1 MSFLSDSAKLAYKK
15 LTGKRIDVSDI
26 PFHAIIN
33 MIPPLRRA
41 VNKSCEQNKI
51 TVDEIVDFV
60 SADIPK
66 ELEVP
71 LANAEAYILKKYPNA
86 TEEQRLLA
94 MQQECMPAINAI
106 KEKATQTMLMRIIH
120 FAFGLLPD
128 KWQAIALE
136 NLRKFGQTLDSSGK
150 LLTGQGNKEAYKDFT
165 YGLLCEGEKQ
175 IVAAFKYLDEQT
187 GGKSSL
193 TIRMEDAKT
202 ETGKVI
208 MVDVNM
214 RMPDNSL
221 ESKTIHFPEVGD
233 FIIDTIDRI
242 RERDAQKQIQANP
255 QPTIEAN

>member
-51 TVDEIVDFV
+51 TIDEIVDFV

-66 ELEVP
+66 ELEAP

-120 FAFGLLPD
+120 FTFGLLPD

-175 IVAAFKYLDEQT
+175 IVSAFKYLDEQT

-242 RERDAQKQIQANP
+242 RERDAQKQLQANP

>member
-1 MSFLSDSAKLAYKK
+1 
-15 LTGKRIDVSDI
+15 
-26 PFHAIIN
+26 
-33 MIPPLRRA
+33 
-41 VNKSCEQNKI
+41 
-51 TVDEIVDFV
+51 
-60 SADIPK
+60 
-66 ELEVP
+66 
-71 LANAEAYILKKYPNA
+71 
-86 TEEQRLLA
+86 
-94 MQQECMPAINAI
+94 
-106 KEKATQTMLMRIIH
+106 MLMRIIH

-150 LLTGQGNKEAYKDFT
+150 LLTGQGNKEAYKEFT

-202 ETGKVI
+202 ELGKVI

-242 RERDAQKQIQANP
+242 RERDAQKQLQANP

>member
-33 MIPPLRRA
+33 MIPPLRKA
-41 VNKSCEQNKI
+41 VNASCEKNNI
-51 TVDEIVDFV
+51 SIDEIVDFV

-66 ELEVP
+66 ELEIP

-94 MQQECMPAINAI
+94 MQQECMPAINTI
-106 KEKATQTMLMRIIH
+106 KEQATQRMLMRIIH
-120 FAFGLLPD
+120 FAFGLIPD
-128 KWQAIALE
+128 KWQEIALE
-136 NLRKFGQTLDSSGK
+136 NLRKFGQNLETAGK
-150 LLTGQGNKEAYKDFT
+150 LLTGQGNKQAYKEFT

-193 TIRMEDAKT
+193 TIRMEDAAT
-202 ETGKVI
+202 ELGKVI

-214 RMPDNSL
+214 RMPDGTMS
-221 ESKTIHFPEVGD
+221 SKTIHFPEVGD

-242 RERDAQKQIQANP
+242 RERDNQKNLPAAID
-255 QPTIEAN
+255 